1 MKKKLVQKYRKL
13 KRFESEKIVY
23 QKVRPEYIWNS
34 GIHGPK
40 PVDLRPSRSVL
51 VPGGPGPKRSVDPC
65 WNIEVISRLC
75 TRRLNNYLKTQ
86 LIKAQ
91 AERKLKQER
100 KFSRF
105 RMRKIRKFMENAS
118 YDSYN
123 MTHTT

>member
-1 MKKKLVQKYRKL
+1 MISTKIRVFYEKKLVQKYRKL

-51 VPGGPGPKRSVDPC
+51 VPGGPGPKRPVDPC

-91 AERKLKQER
+91 AERIQSLSKK

-105 RMRKIRKFMENAS
+105 RMKGIRCKEKV
-118 YDSYN
+118 
-123 MTHTT
+123 